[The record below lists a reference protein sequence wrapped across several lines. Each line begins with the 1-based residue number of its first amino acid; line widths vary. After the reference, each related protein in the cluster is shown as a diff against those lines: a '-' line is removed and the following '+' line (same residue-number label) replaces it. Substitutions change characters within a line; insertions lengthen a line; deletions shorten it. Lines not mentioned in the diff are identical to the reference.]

1 MVFEDAAG
9 RLPGVLVALPR
20 VHPDDRKDK
29 LPLASILTLFA
40 YRFLPKAELKKLT
53 QSWSYRALRSQIK

>member
-20 VHPDDRKDK
+20 VHPDDRKDTF
-29 LPLASILTLFA
+29 PVVSILTLFA
-40 YRFLPKAELKKLT
+40 YRFLPKA
-53 QSWSYRALRSQIK
+53 

>member
-20 VHPDDRKDK
+20 VHPDDQKDK
-29 LPLASILTLFA
+29 FPLVSILTLFA
-40 YRFLPKAELKKLT
+40 YRFLPKA
-53 QSWSYRALRSQIK
+53 